1 MGLYDW
7 FGKLTMMM
15 TSNSAIESLE
25 WTGNALRIV
34 DQTTLPASLSY
45 RDLTHVD
52 EVIEAIK
59 ALRVR
64 GAPAIGIA
72 AAYGFYLAFSALE
85 PQDNATLATRTEH
98 ITAQLESSRPTAVNL
113 RWAVQQARQTVLSR
127 LGQPQPEIGI
137 AILELAKQLHEQD
150 RQTCKAIG
158 LNGQAL
164 IPAKANILTHCNTGG
179 LATAQYGTALSMIY
193 HAQMAGKHLHVWVD
207 ETRPLLQ
214 GGRLTA
220 WELDRAGIPL
230 TLITDSMAGWLMKT
244 GKVDLVVVGADRIA
258 LNGDTA
264 NKIGTYSL
272 AVLCKAHQI
281 PFYVAAPIATF
292 DPLAKSSDDIPIEER
307 NGREIT
313 HVGDRL
319 IAADVPT
326 FNPAFDITPGSL
338 ITAFVTEKGLIH
350 SQEGFEQHI
359 PALFK

>member
-1 MGLYDW
+1 
-7 FGKLTMMM
+7 MMT
-15 TSNSAIESLE
+15 TSNSAIESLA

-34 DQTTLPASLSY
+34 DQTLLPVSLLY

-85 PQDNATLATRTEH
+85 TQDSSSLATHTEH
-98 ITAQLESSRPTAVNL
+98 ITTQLESARPTAVNL
-113 RWAVQQARQTVLSR
+113 RWAVQQVRQTVLTH
-127 LGQPQPEIGI
+127 LDQPQSQIAS
-137 AILELAKQLHEQD
+137 AILALAKQLHEQD

-193 HAQMAGKHLHVWVD
+193 HAHMAGKHIHVWVD

-220 WELDRAGIPL
+220 WELNRAGIPL

-292 DPLAKSSDDIPIEER
+292 DPEAKSSDDIPIEER

-313 HVGDRL
+313 HLGDRQ
-319 IAADVPT
+319 IAADVST
-326 FNPAFDITPGSL
+326 LNPAFDITPGSL

-350 SQEGFEQHI
+350 SKEGFDQQI

>member
-1 MGLYDW
+1 MS
-7 FGKLTMMM
+7 T
-15 TSNSAIESLE
+15 TQSAIESLE
-25 WTGNALRIV
+25 WTGHALRIV
-34 DQTTLPASLSY
+34 DQTSLPSSLIY
-45 RDLTHVD
+45 RDLTQVD

-72 AAYGFYLAFSALE
+72 AAYGFYLAYSALDEQE
-85 PQDNATLATRTEH
+85 PSALQAHTER
-98 ITAQLESSRPTAVNL
+98 ITNLLESARPTAVNL
-113 RWAVQQARQTVLSR
+113 RWAVQQVRQTVLAR
-127 LGQPQPEIGI
+127 LGEPQSQIGV
-137 AILELAKQLHEQD
+137 AILDLAKQLHEQD

-158 LNGQAL
+158 LVGQSL
-164 IPAKANILTHCNTGG
+164 IPDTANILTHCNTGG

-193 HAQMAGKHLHVWVD
+193 HAHMAGKNIHVWVD

-272 AVLCKAHQI
+272 AVLCHAHGI
-281 PFYVAAPIATF
+281 PFFVAAPIATF
-292 DPLAKSSDDIPIEER
+292 DPLAKSSSDIPIEER
-307 NGREIT
+307 NGKEIT
-313 HVGDRL
+313 HLGDRQ
-319 IAADVPT
+319 IAAAVNT
-326 FNPAFDITPGSL
+326 FNPAFDVTPGSL
-338 ITAFVTEKGLIH
+338 ITAFITEKGLIH
-350 SQEGFEQHI
+350 AKDGFEKQI
-359 PALFK
+359 PGLFA